1 MNAGRRHAES
11 DTETGL
17 RVVSGMRPTGRLH
30 LGHYHGVLRN
40 WIELQDRHECFFFVA
55 DWHAL
60 TTHYE
65 EPAALSAHARGV
77 VADWLACGVS
87 PGAAVLFVQ
96 SRVPEHAELHLL
108 LSMIT
113 PLAWLERVPSY
124 KELRAQSGSG
134 LATYGFL
141 GYPLLQAADILAYRA
156 ARVPVGE
163 DQVAHVEFAREVAR
177 HFNRLYGR
185 EDDFDAR
192 VDELL
197 GRLGRKAG
205 ALYRDCRRRYRE
217 RGDRQALKVAR
228 EILHSQQSIP
238 VRDRERLLGHLEGE
252 GRMILPEPEALLT
265 KATKVPGTDGRK
277 MSKSYA
283 NTVALRAAPDEV
295 RAKLRGMVTDPAR
308 ARRSDPG
315 DPEKCP
321 VWDLHQLY
329 SDAATLAWAA
339 EGCRSAGIGCTDCK
353 GRLLEALEA
362 ELAPVR
368 AQAEEYLADRAEL
381 EALVHAGCERAR
393 EAAHDTLEDVREAMG
408 LDHA

>member
-1 MNAGRRHAES
+1 MSAAAGAGA
-11 DTETGL
+11 GL

-65 EPAALSAHARGV
+65 EPAALSEHALGV

-108 LSMIT
+108 LSMLT

-124 KELRAQSGSG
+124 KERRARAGG
-134 LATYGFL
+134 APPTYGFL
-141 GYPLLQAADILAYRA
+141 GYPLLQAADILAYKA
-156 ARVPVGE
+156 ERVPVGE
-163 DQVAHVEFAREVAR
+163 DQVAHVEFAREAAR

-192 VDELL
+192 VDRLL
-197 GRLGRKAG
+197 ERLGRKAAG
-205 ALYRDCRRRYRE
+205 LYRDCRRRYRE
-217 RGDRQALKVAR
+217 RGDRQALAVAR
-228 EILHSQQSIP
+228 ELLHGQQSIP

-252 GRMILPEPEALLT
+252 GRMILPEPEALLA
-265 KATKVPGTDGRK
+265 KATRVPGTDGRK
-277 MSKSYA
+277 MSKSCG
-283 NTVALRAAPDEV
+283 NVIALRAPADEV
-295 RAKLRGMVTDPAR
+295 RAALRGMVTDPAR
-308 ARRSDPG
+308 ARRRDPG

-321 VWDLHQLY
+321 VWELHRLH
-329 SDAATLAWAA
+329 SDAATRDWAA
-339 EGCRSAGIGCTDCK
+339 AGCRSAGIGCTDCK

-368 AQAEEYLADRAEL
+368 RQAAEYLADRAEL
-381 EALVHAGCERAR
+381 EALVRAGCERAR
-393 EAAHDTLEDVREAMG
+393 EAAHDTLADVREAMG
-408 LDHA
+408 LEHA

>member
-1 MNAGRRHAES
+1 
-11 DTETGL
+11 
-17 RVVSGMRPTGRLH
+17 MRPTGKLH
-30 LGHYHGVLRN
+30 LGHLVGALAN
-40 WIELQDRHECFFFVA
+40 WADLQERYDCLYFVA

-60 TTHYE
+60 TSEYAEAGDLTE
-65 EPAALSAHARGV
+65 CACDNVTDWIAAGI
-77 VADWLACGVS
+77 D
-87 PGAAVLFVQ
+87 PGRSTIFVQ
-96 SRVPEHAELHLL
+96 SLAPEHAELHLL

-124 KELRAQSGSG
+124 KELRAQGDG
-134 LATYGFL
+134 GAPATYGFL

-192 VDELL
+192 VDGLL
-197 GRLGRKAG
+197 ERLGRKA
-205 ALYRDCRRRYRE
+205 AELYREHRRRYRE
-217 RGDRQALKVAR
+217 QGDRQALAVAR
-228 EILHSQQSIP
+228 EMLHSQQSIP
-238 VRDRERLLGHLEGE
+238 ARDRERLLGHLEGE

-265 KATKVPGTDGRK
+265 AATRVPGTDGRK

-283 NTVALRAAPDEV
+283 NTIALRAPADEV
-295 RAKLRGMVTDPAR
+295 RARLRGMVTDPAR
-308 ARRSDPG
+308 ARRRDPG

-321 VWDLHQLY
+321 VWALHRLH
-329 SDAATLAWAA
+329 SDAAAQAWAA
-339 EGCRSAGIGCTDCK
+339 AGCRSAGIGCTDCK

-362 ELAPVR
+362 ELAPRR

>member
-1 MNAGRRHAES
+1 MSAGAA
-11 DTETGL
+11 TGL

-65 EPAALSAHARGV
+65 EPAELSEHALGV

-124 KELRAQSGSG
+124 KELRAQQDGG
-134 LATYGFL
+134 APATYGFL
-141 GYPLLQAADILAYRA
+141 GYPLLQAADILAYKA
-156 ARVPVGE
+156 ERVPVGE

-192 VDELL
+192 VDGLL
-197 GRLGRKAG
+197 ERLGRKA
-205 ALYRDCRRRYRE
+205 AELYRERRRRYRE
-217 RGDRQALKVAR
+217 RGDRQALAVAR
-228 EILHSQQSIP
+228 EMLHSQQSIP
-238 VRDRERLLGHLEGE
+238 ARDRERLLGHLEGE
-252 GRMILPEPEALLT
+252 GRMILPEPAALLT
-265 KATKVPGTDGRK
+265 EATRVPGTDGRK

-283 NTVALRAAPDEV
+283 NTIALRAAPDEA
-295 RAKLRGMVTDPAR
+295 RARLRGMVTDPAR
-308 ARRSDPG
+308 ARRGDPG

-321 VWDLHQLY
+321 VWELHRLY
-329 SDAATLAWAA
+329 SDAAAQAWAA

-362 ELAPVR
+362 ELAPRR

>member
-1 MNAGRRHAES
+1 MSAGAGA
-11 DTETGL
+11 GL

-30 LGHYHGVLRN
+30 LGHHHGVLRN

-65 EPAALSAHARGV
+65 EPAALSEHALGV

-108 LSMIT
+108 LSMLT

-124 KELRAQSGSG
+124 KELRAQQDGG
-134 LATYGFL
+134 APATYGFL
-141 GYPLLQAADILAYRA
+141 GYPLLQAADILAYKA

-192 VDELL
+192 VDGLL
-197 GRLGRKAG
+197 ERLGRKA
-205 ALYRDCRRRYRE
+205 AELYREHRRRYRE
-217 RGDRQALKVAR
+217 RGDRQALAVAR
-228 EILHSQQSIP
+228 EMLHSQQSIP
-238 VRDRERLLGHLEGE
+238 ARDRERLLGHLEGE

-265 KATKVPGTDGRK
+265 AATRVPGTDGRK

-283 NTVALRAAPDEV
+283 NTIALRAAPDDV
-295 RAKLRGMVTDPAR
+295 RARLRGMVTDPAR

-315 DPEKCP
+315 DPEQCP
-321 VWDLHQLY
+321 VWELHGLY
-329 SDAATLAWAA
+329 SDAATRAWAA

-362 ELAPVR
+362 ELAPR
-368 AQAEEYLADRAEL
+368 RTQAEEYLADRAEL

>member
-1 MNAGRRHAES
+1 MSAGAAA
-11 DTETGL
+11 GL

-30 LGHYHGVLRN
+30 LGHHHGVLRN

-65 EPAALSAHARGV
+65 EPGALSGQTRGM

-108 LSMIT
+108 LSMLT

-124 KELRAQSGSG
+124 KELRAQQAERE

-141 GYPLLQAADILAYRA
+141 GYPLLQAADILAYKA

-185 EDDFDAR
+185 EEDFDAR
-192 VDELL
+192 VDGLL
-197 GRLGRKAG
+197 RRLGRKA
-205 ALYRDCRRRYRE
+205 AELYRDCRRRYRE
-217 RGDRQALKVAR
+217 RGDRQALEVAR
-228 EILHSQQSIP
+228 EMLHGQQSIP

-252 GRMILPEPEALLT
+252 GRVILPEPSPLLT
-265 KATKVPGTDGRK
+265 PTPKVPGTDGRK

-283 NTVALRAAPDEV
+283 NTIALREAPDAV
-295 RAKLRGMVTDPAR
+295 RAKLRGMMTDPAR
-308 ARRSDPG
+308 ARRRDPG

-321 VWDLHQLY
+321 VWALHGLY
-329 SDAATLAWAA
+329 SDAATRAWAA
-339 EGCRSAGIGCTDCK
+339 AGCRSAGIGCTDCK
-353 GRLLEALEA
+353 GRLLDALEA

-368 AQAEEYLADRAEL
+368 AQAEQYLGDRAEL